1 MRLPIL
7 VLHICAGIL
16 GLVSGAAAISFR
28 KGSRRHGIAGN
39 VFVISMMSMSTA
51 AAYLALMKHQ
61 MNNVFGGVLAFYLV
75 TTAWATA
82 RRRDGKTS
90 IFDWGALLVAL
101 AVGTAIVSF
110 GVQAAKTPTRSI
122 GGVPAGMFFFPWFRR
137 CAFCH
142 WRHSHARARRGFR
155 CTSNRTPPLA
165 HVLFAVHR
173 HRVLLPRTATSIPHW
188 LRKTNVLFIPAIL
201 PLILMIFWL
210 VRVLFTKAFKRM
222 DTFYRTHE
230 DRAALREPR
239 ASGVAVF
246 ETWAPRPTG
255 EPK

>member
-16 GLVSGAAAISFR
+16 ELVSGAAAISFR

-82 RRRDGKTS
+82 RRRDGQTG
-90 IFDWGALLVAL
+90 IFDWGALLFAL
-101 AVGTAIVSF
+101 AVGAGIITYGFEVANSST
-110 GVQAAKTPTRSI
+110 GSKD
-122 GGVPAGMFFFPWFRR
+122 GVPAGMYFFLG
-137 CAFCH
+137 
-142 WRHSHARARRGFR
+142 S
-155 CTSNRTPPLA
+155 SNRATPLS

-173 HRVLLPRTATSIPHW
+173 HGLLFPGTATSISP
-188 LRKTNVLFIPAIL
+188 LVTQNKRTFSAGYPATDIADL
-201 PLILMIFWL
+201 L
-210 VRVLFTKAFKRM
+210 
-222 DTFYRTHE
+222 
-230 DRAALREPR
+230 
-239 ASGVAVF
+239 AVSRF
-246 ETWAPRPTG
+246 VHKYVQG
-255 EPK
+255 N

>member
-16 GLVSGAAAISFR
+16 GLLSGTAAISFR
-28 KGSRRHGIAGN
+28 KGSRQHVLAGN
-39 VFVISMMSMSTA
+39 IFVVSMMGMSTA
-51 AAYLALMKHQ
+51 GACLALMKHQ

-173 HRVLLPRTATSIPHW
+173 HRVLLPRTATSIP
-188 LRKTNVLFIPAIL
+188 
-201 PLILMIFWL
+201 PLA
-210 VRVLFTKAFKRM
+210 TQNKC
-222 DTFYRTHE
+222 TFYPGDPA
-230 DRAALREPR
+230 DRK
-239 ASGVAVF
+239 S
-246 ETWAPRPTG
+246 
-255 EPK
+255 